1 MCYLCIVIKT
11 IELFYIM
18 THNELIRRLER
29 AGCTLVRHG
38 TRHDIWYSL
47 ITGNKAS
54 VPRHG
59 RKEIPPGTLKSIE
72 KELLGL

>member
-1 MCYLCIVIKT
+1 MRYLCIVNKT
-11 IELFYIM
+11 KELFKIM
-18 THNELIRRLER
+18 RYHELIRRLRR
-29 AGCTLVRHG
+29 AGCTIDRHG
-38 TRHDIWYSL
+38 TRHDIWYSP
-47 ITGNKAS
+47 ITGKKAP

>member
-1 MCYLCIVIKT
+1 MCYLCNVDKT
-11 IELFYIM
+11 KELFNIM
-18 THNELIRRLER
+18 THNELIRRLKR

-38 TRHDIWYSL
+38 TRHDIWFSP
-47 ITGNKAS
+47 ITGKTAP

>member
-1 MCYLCIVIKT
+1 MCYLCNVNKT
-11 IELFYIM
+11 RELFNVM

-29 AGCTLVRHG
+29 AGCTLLRHG
-38 TRHDIWYSL
+38 TRHDIWYSP
-47 ITGNKAS
+47 ITGKKAT

-59 RKEIPPGTLKSIE
+59 RKEVPPGTLKSIE

>member
-1 MCYLCIVIKT
+1 MCYLCIVNMTK
-11 IELFYIM
+11 ELFNIM
-18 THNELIRRLER
+18 THNELIKRLER

-38 TRHDIWYSL
+38 TRHDIWYSP
-47 ITGNKAS
+47 ITGNKAP

-59 RKEIPPGTLKSIE
+59 RKEIPLGTLKSIE